1 MARNKHKNTSSF
13 AGIPRHII
21 EHKSYKS
28 LGYAA
33 RSLLIHLAYQYK
45 GKNNGNLVITWSLL
59 SEWFGH
65 LISIEI
71 IKGSKINK
79 NNAPVFLFV
88 LKKNIQE
95 N

>member
-1 MARNKHKNTSSF
+1 MDPFGVEANF
-13 AGIPRHII
+13 FP
-21 EHKSYKS
+21 Y
-28 LGYAA
+28 
-33 RSLLIHLAYQYK
+33 
-45 GKNNGNLVITWSLL
+45 LL